1 MVYSFGSMQSA
12 YLEVRLTGGQPD
24 ATTTLTFRIDDPTRG
39 EHDTYC
45 DEKEYKA
52 GETVRVNYSEEDSS
66 YSLFD
71 RTYKVS
77 VYADGGELI
86 GTWEGQF
93 STEF

>member
-1 MVYSFGSMQSA
+1 MILAPLSLA
-12 YLEVRLTGGQPD
+12 TLIGGPPD

-39 EHDTYC
+39 EHDTYT
-45 DEKEYKA
+45 DGEEYKRGDVA
-52 GETVRVNYSEEDSS
+52 KVSYSEEDNS

-77 VYADGGELI
+77 IYADGGELI